1 MWTKVSYRGIIHNDD
16 ICKISGCSESST
28 RNLITKKQKKMHL
41 IKFCAATLMFTA
53 KYYFNLVCFAPLF
66 QFSLDRSIFENFL
79 SLFVVANSFW
89 NAK

>member
-1 MWTKVSYRGIIHNDD
+1 
-16 ICKISGCSESST
+16 
-28 RNLITKKQKKMHL
+28 MHL